1 MVYRF
6 LIIRQLVLHRMQTSS
21 STIIADTSC
30 FIILT
35 KIDCL
40 DLMFQVCGSVITTTE
55 VAQEFGDP
63 LPEWVEIR
71 LLTDISKLVFLEM
84 HLDKGEST
92 AIALALETPNS
103 TVVLDDYKARRM
115 AEILNISYTGT
126 IGILVQAK
134 RMGLVSSIKP
144 LLQKMKDTDF
154 RISIELEL
162 HALRA
167 AGES

>member
-1 MVYRF
+1 MFRF
-6 LIIRQLVLHRMQTSS
+6 SIIRQLVLHRMQTSS
-21 STIIADTSC
+21 KTIIADTSC

-55 VAQEFGDP
+55 IAYEFGDP

-71 LLTDISKLVFLEM
+71 SLKDFSTLIFLEM
-84 HLDKGEST
+84 TLDKGESS

-103 TVVLDDYKARRM
+103 TVVLDDYKARQM
-115 AEILNISYTGT
+115 AEMLRISYTGT

-134 RMGLVSSIKP
+134 RMGLVPSLKP
-144 LLQKMKDTDF
+144 LLQKMKETDF

-162 HALRA
+162 QALRA
-167 AGES
+167 AGQS